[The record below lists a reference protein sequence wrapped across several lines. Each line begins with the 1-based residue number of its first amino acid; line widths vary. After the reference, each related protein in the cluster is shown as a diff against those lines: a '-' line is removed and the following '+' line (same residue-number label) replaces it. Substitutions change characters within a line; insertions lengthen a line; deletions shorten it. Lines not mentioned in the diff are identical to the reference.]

1 MKQINRPRPFLGS
14 SFSLF
19 VLILTSWESSQ
30 AFVPS
35 SSSRAF
41 RTHTT
46 LAATNYETQTYMATC
61 IPGLADVLTQ
71 ELTELNCQQVTPAST
86 SAVWF
91 QADLPTA
98 LRVILWV
105 RTAHKVLEL
114 LATAED
120 IQDKDGIYQWIQSKI
135 PVAEVLQ
142 ANKQQG
148 QSQWLTLSVQVI
160 RNQVTQLPTDLT
172 HSHFTALTIKNAL
185 VDQAR
190 ELSSDRPSVSLD
202 DPDVPFV
209 AILHGSRGTAQVSLY
224 RQLHT
229 DSLHKRG
236 YRRGDAIHKAALKE
250 SLAAGLLLQAGFSSS
265 SRFHQKVIVDPMAGS
280 GTLLLEAALMA
291 ANIAPGL
298 VNIKC
303 GGSQLPPVVRWYH
316 AHDAM
321 SLWKDVLREATQDAK
336 TGLQL
341 LRDTQS
347 CRFYGNELHPGALQ
361 LFRESLHQAGLS
373 DLVQI
378 QQGNCNTYEIP
389 FSGEGNLTVVTNP
402 PWGVRLES
410 DGEDEAWD
418 DLRTFLRA
426 QLPPGSEA
434 WVLSG
439 NKNSTRQLKW
449 KRTNM
454 FPIQTG
460 QLQLRWI
467 QYKVLSDDERNA
479 HSAEDN
485 EEKVY
490 EKRPRSAASPLP
502 RDPQSAEHRDRQRTL
517 RNTTSGNRK
526 PPRDMTSQQR
536 PRKEVVKPRS
546 RGNNSNEW
554 LI

>member
-1 MKQINRPRPFLGS
+1 MQRFLLPVL
-14 SFSLF
+14 SLF
-19 VLILTSWESSQ
+19 IISWDSSQ
-30 AFVPS
+30 AFVFTQF
-35 SSSRAF
+35 SSRT
-41 RTHTT
+41 RTS
-46 LAATNYETQTYMATC
+46 LAATTNYETQTYMATC
-61 IPGLADVLTQ
+61 IPGLASTLTQ
-71 ELTELNCQQVTPAST
+71 ELVDFNCQQVTPASS

-120 IQDKDGIYQWIQSKI
+120 IRDKDGLYQWIQKTI
-135 PVAEVLQ
+135 PVQEVLQ
-142 ANKQQG
+142 AKQ
-148 QSQWLTLSVQVI
+148 SNAPWLTLSVQVI
-160 RNQVTQLPTDLT
+160 RNQVTQLPADLT
-172 HSHFTALTIKNAL
+172 HSHFTALTIKNCL

-190 ELSSDRPSVSLD
+190 ALSSDRPSVDLD
-202 DPDVPFV
+202 NPDVPLV
-209 AILHGSRGTAQVSLY
+209 AILHGNRGAAQVSLY

-265 SRFHQKVIVDPMAGS
+265 RQQHTVLVDPMAGS
-280 GTLLLEAALMA
+280 GTLLMEAALIA

-298 VNIKC
+298 MNIKC
-303 GGSQLPPVVRWYH
+303 GGNQLPPVVRWNH
-316 AHDAM
+316 PHDAV
-321 SLWKDVLREATQDAK
+321 SLWKDILLQATQDAK
-336 TGLQL
+336 AGLQR
-341 LRDTQS
+341 LRESQA

-373 DLVQI
+373 DVVQI
-378 QQGNCNTYEIP
+378 QQGNCNAFEIP
-389 FSGEGNLTVVTNP
+389 SISGPVTVVTNP
-402 PWGVRLES
+402 PWGIRLDN

-418 DLRTFLRA
+418 DLRTFLRS

-460 QLQLRWI
+460 QQELRWI
-467 QYKVLSDDERNA
+467 QYKVLSDEERSPSVEGKEN
-479 HSAEDN
+479 
-485 EEKVY
+485 
-490 EKRPRSAASPLP
+490 RPRFNDA
-502 RDPQSAEHRDRQRTL
+502 RQDPQREEQRDRQRAL
-517 RNTTSGNRK
+517 RNTKPRETQRK
-526 PPRDMTSQQR
+526 PQ
-536 PRKEVVKPRS
+536 KEVVVKTPS
-546 RGNNSNEW
+546 RGSNNDNEW